1 VDNMGSY
8 CCRIIDKKEGIVLAE
23 YDPGFQTNHME
34 PTAHG
39 DRVALLMAE
48 AERMMCPHPDDI
60 I

>member
-1 VDNMGSY
+1 MGG
-8 CCRIIDKKEGIVLAE
+8 CCCCEILDEKEGIVLAE
-23 YDPGFQTNHME
+23 YDPGFCTNHME

-48 AERMMCPHPDDI
+48 AERMMWPRPDDI